1 MVGLGQSQGL
11 DYESKG
17 SGMDLSSEKRD
28 ASVAWFRLAELVDR
42 GEKEKALN
50 LYRLLSHSFEDRAY
64 ALQVEGDI
72 LWSFEDKEALNK
84 YKQSAFLYRKEQKLT
99 AAIAIYE
106 HLFTVEPDNKD
117 VLRHLLEF
125 YIQIDWMDK
134 VEDRFSIVVQWHR
147 DEKLTF
153 DQTWYIISSMF
164 DVSFEAGTLKECT
177 QDKLLKLVQKNI
189 PAAAEKAKQYLSSV
203 R

>member
-1 MVGLGQSQGL
+1 
-11 DYESKG
+11 
-17 SGMDLSSEKRD
+17 MDLSSEKRE

-72 LWSFEDKEALNK
+72 LWSFEDKEALEK
-84 YKQSAFLYRKEQKLT
+84 YKQSAFLYRKEQKLA
-99 AAIAIYE
+99 AAISIYE
-106 HLFTVEPDNKD
+106 HLFTVEPDSKD
-117 VLRHLLEF
+117 VLRHLVEF

-134 VEDRFSIVVQWHR
+134 VEDRFSVVAQLHK
-147 DEKLTF
+147 DEKITF
-153 DQTWYIISSMF
+153 DQTWYIISSML
-164 DVSFEAGTLKECT
+164 DVALEAESLKEST
-177 QDKLLKLVQKNI
+177 VENLLKLIKQKI
-189 PAAAEKAKQYLSSV
+189 PAAAEKAKQYTVV

>member
-1 MVGLGQSQGL
+1 
-11 DYESKG
+11 
-17 SGMDLSSEKRD
+17 MDLSSEKRD
-28 ASVAWFRLAELVDR
+28 ASVAWFRLSELVAR

-72 LWSFEDKEALNK
+72 LWSFEDKDALEK
-84 YKQSAFLYRKEQKLT
+84 YKQSAFLYKKEQKI
-99 AAIAIYE
+99 ASAISIYE

-125 YIQIDWMDK
+125 YIQIDWIDK
-134 VEDRFSIVVQWHR
+134 VDDRFAIVAKWYV

-153 DQTWYIISSMF
+153 DQTWHIIRSVL
-164 DVSFEAGTLKECT
+164 DVIVEVSELKECT
-177 QDKLLKLVQKNI
+177 QEKILKLVKKMI
-189 PAAAEKAKQYLSSV
+189 PDAVEKAKHYLLE